1 MEQRMIR
8 LTQHWQWRIHTHGCD
23 SFAAVLCHRQNAL
36 LHFIVGVAK
45 SLLHPLALFVGVF
58 RYTIVRDMDALQ
70 FGQIVVQ
77 PFSIRLSGS
86 IFFLDLLVVDHS
98 ALYGIDQEHL
108 TGAKSFFYFDLRGI
122 NGKHTYLRGQD
133 QRIVIRDHVTGRTQT
148 VSVQHGPHD
157 ISVGE
162 QDGCGTVPG
171 LHHGSVILIEISLGL
186 GHCFV
191 VRPGLGDSDHDCQRQ
206 LHATHYQE
214 LQCVVQHRRI
224 GTGLADGG

>member
-1 MEQRMIR
+1 MEQRVIR
-8 LTQHWQWRIHTHGCD
+8 LTQHGQWRIHTHGCD
-23 SFAAVLCHRQNAL
+23 GFAAVLCHRQNAL
-36 LHFIVGVAK
+36 LHFIIGVAK

-58 RYTIVRDMDALQ
+58 RNTIVRDMDTLQ

-86 IFFLDLLVVDHS
+86 IFFLDLLIIDHS
-98 ALYGIDQEHL
+98 ALYGIDQEHF
-108 TGAKSFFYFDLRGI
+108 TGTKSFFYFDLRGI

-148 VSVQHGPHD
+148 VSVQHSSHD

-162 QDGCGTVPG
+162 QDGCGTVPR

-186 GHCFV
+186 RHCLI

-206 LHATHYQE
+206 LHTAHYQK
-214 LQCVVQHRRI
+214 LQCIVQHRRI